1 MTSYGIDIAR
11 SNTNKTVNNTCPI
24 AIRLSNSVPFR
35 VYFGRHFCREI
46 LQNTFVF
53 FFYYYYHGLLRF
65 VCICFLISN
74 FLRLFVWFRQTRKYM
89 KNIFE
94 NKIIK
99 RNNAEKW
106 RPHMAAWKIRD
117 SMLENNEAPMT
128 NWRFRRIISWI
139 HTFIIHTL
147 FINFNII
154 ISICFAAVIIL
165 MKPFL
170 NIFCSRV
177 NNF

>member
-1 MTSYGIDIAR
+1 M
-11 SNTNKTVNNTCPI
+11 SNCYSSLQQRPLS
-24 AIRLSNSVPFR
+24 RLFRPPFLSR
-35 VYFGRHFCREI
+35 DFTEHIC
-46 LQNTFVF
+46 F

-74 FLRLFVWFRQTRKYM
+74 FLRLFVWLRQTTKYRK
-89 KNIFE
+89 IFL
-94 NKIIK
+94 KIKIK

-128 NWRFRRIISWI
+128 NWRFRRNYSVE
-139 HTFIIHTL
+139 FTL
-147 FINFNII
+147 LSYTLFFINFNII

-165 MKPFL
+165 KKPFL
-170 NIFCSRV
+170 
-177 NNF
+177 

>member
-1 MTSYGIDIAR
+1 MISRAQILTKPWIILVQLLFVSPTASPFASISAAIFVAR
-11 SNTNKTVNNTCPI
+11 FYRTH
-24 AIRLSNSVPFR
+24 L
-35 VYFGRHFCREI
+35 
-46 LQNTFVF
+46 F

-74 FLRLFVWFRQTRKYM
+74 FLRLFVWLRQTTKYRK
-89 KNIFE
+89 IFL
-94 NKIIK
+94 KIKIK

-128 NWRFRRIISWI
+128 NWRFRRNYSVE
-139 HTFIIHTL
+139 FTL
-147 FINFNII
+147 LSYTLFFINFNII

-165 MKPFL
+165 KKPFL
-170 NIFCSRV
+170 YIFCSRV